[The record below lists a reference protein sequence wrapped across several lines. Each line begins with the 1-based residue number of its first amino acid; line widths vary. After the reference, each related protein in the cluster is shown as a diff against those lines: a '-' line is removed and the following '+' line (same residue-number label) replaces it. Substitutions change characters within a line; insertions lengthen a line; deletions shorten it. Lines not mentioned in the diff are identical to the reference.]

1 MTLAFVF
8 PGQGSQS
15 VGMLAELADTQSTV
29 QSTFAEASDT
39 LGYDLWQ
46 LVQDGPETELNK
58 TTRTQPALLAS
69 SVATWRVW
77 NEMCQKEMY
86 QVQPIV
92 MAGHSLGE
100 YSALVCSGAIG
111 FTDAIRLVADRGAVM
126 QDAVAEGTGSMAAV
140 LGLDEHQLEEVCQQ
154 AAQGQTVSAANF
166 NSPGQIVIAG
176 HKKAVERAVKLAKEA
191 GAKRSIVLPVSVP
204 SHCPLMEKAA
214 DQFTARLNSVE
225 FKQPGISVLHNVD
238 AANRQNVGDIKLA
251 LQQQLCQPVR
261 WVKTVQEMVNKN
273 VNTIIECGPG
283 KVLSGLIKRIDRS
296 LKVLPIYDPESL
308 EKALGELTVT
318 DEDKK

>member
-1 MTLAFVF
+1 MTVAFVF

-15 VGMLAELADTQSTV
+15 VGMLAELADAHRTV

-46 LVQDGPETELNK
+46 LVQAGPETELNK
-58 TTRTQPALLAS
+58 TTKTQPALLAS

-77 NEMCQKEMY
+77 SEAY
-86 QVQPIV
+86 QSRPMM

-100 YSALVCSGAIG
+100 YSALVCSGAIS
-111 FTDAIRLVADRGAVM
+111 FSEAIRLVADRGAVM
-126 QDAVAEGTGSMAAV
+126 QDAVPEGTGSMAAV
-140 LGLDEHQLEEVCQQ
+140 LGLDEKQVDEVCRQ
-154 AAQGQTVSAANF
+154 AAQGQIVSAANY

-176 HKKAVERAVKLAKEA
+176 HREAVERAIELAKEA

-204 SHCPLMEKAA
+204 SHCALMEKAA
-214 DQFTARLNSVE
+214 DQFAARLNLVE
-225 FKQPGISVLHNVD
+225 FKQPGITILHNVD
-238 AANRQNVGDIKLA
+238 AASRQNVEAIKLA
-251 LQQQLCQPVR
+251 LQQQLCQPVQWFR
-261 WVKTVQEMVNKN
+261 TIQEMVNKN

-296 LKVLPIYDPESL
+296 LKVLPIYDPGSL
-308 EKALGELTVT
+308 EKALGELTDT

>member
-1 MTLAFVF
+1 MAVAFVF

-15 VGMLAELADTQSTV
+15 VGMLAELADVQSTV

-46 LVQDGPETELNK
+46 LVQEGPETELNK

-77 NEMCQKEMY
+77 NEMRQAR
-86 QVQPIV
+86 PIV

-100 YSALVCSGAIG
+100 YSALVCSAAIT

-126 QDAVAEGTGSMAAV
+126 QDAVAEGAGSMAAV
-140 LGLDEHQLEEVCQQ
+140 LGLDEKQVDEVCRQ

-176 HKKAVERAVKLAKEA
+176 HREAVERAVELAKEA
-191 GAKRSIVLPVSVP
+191 GAKRSIVLPISVP
-204 SHCPLMEKAA
+204 SHCALMAKAA
-214 DQFTARLNSVE
+214 DQFAARLNSVE

-238 AANRQNVGDIKLA
+238 ATNHQNTGGIKLA
-251 LQQQLCQPVR
+251 LQQQLCQPVQ
-261 WVKTVQEMVNKN
+261 WVKTIQEMVNKN

-296 LKVLPIYDPESL
+296 LKVLPVYDPGSL
-308 EKALGELTVT
+308 EKALGELTDT

>member
-1 MTLAFVF
+1 MAVAFVF

-77 NEMCQKEMY
+77 NEMRQAR
-86 QVQPIV
+86 PIV

-100 YSALVCSGAIG
+100 YSALVCAGAIS
-111 FTDAIRLVADRGAVM
+111 FSEAIRLVADRGAVM
-126 QDAVAEGTGSMAAV
+126 QDAVPEGTGSMAAV
-140 LGLDEHQLEEVCQQ
+140 LGLDEKQVDEVCRQ
-154 AAQGQTVSAANF
+154 AAQGQIVSAANF
-166 NSPGQIVIAG
+166 NSPEQIVIAG
-176 HKKAVERAVKLAKEA
+176 HREAVERAIELAKEA

-204 SHCPLMEKAA
+204 SHCALMEKAA
-214 DQFTARLNSVE
+214 DQFAARLNLVE
-225 FKQPGISVLHNVD
+225 FKQPGITMVHNVD
-238 AANRQNVGDIKLA
+238 AASRQNVEAIKLA
-251 LQQQLCQPVR
+251 LQQQLCQPVQWFR
-261 WVKTVQEMVNKN
+261 TIQEMVNKN

-296 LKVLPIYDPESL
+296 LKVLPIYDPGSL
-308 EKALGELTVT
+308 EKALGELTDT

>member
-1 MTLAFVF
+1 MTVAFVF

-15 VGMLAELADTQSTV
+15 VGMLAELADAHRTV

-46 LVQDGPETELNK
+46 LVQEGPETELNN

-77 NEMCQKEMY
+77 NEMCQAR
-86 QVQPIV
+86 PIV

-100 YSALVCSGAIG
+100 YSALVCSAAIT

-140 LGLDEHQLEEVCQQ
+140 LGLDENQVEDVCQQ
-154 AAQGQTVSAANF
+154 AAQGQTVSSANF

-176 HKKAVERAVKLAKEA
+176 HRKAVERAVVLAKEA

-204 SHCPLMEKAA
+204 SHCALMAKAA
-214 DQFTARLNSVE
+214 DQFAARLNSVE

-238 AANRQNVGDIKLA
+238 ATNHQNTGGIKLA
-251 LQQQLCQPVR
+251 LQQQLCQPVQ
-261 WVKTVQEMVNKN
+261 WVKTIQEMVNKN

-296 LKVLPIYDPESL
+296 LKVLPVYDPGSL
-308 EKALGELTVT
+308 EKALGELTDT
-318 DEDKK
+318 DKDKK

>member
-1 MTLAFVF
+1 MAVAFVF

-15 VGMLAELADTQSTV
+15 VGMLAELADVQSTV

-46 LVQDGPETELNK
+46 LVQEGPETELNK

-77 NEMCQKEMY
+77 NEMRQAR
-86 QVQPIV
+86 PIV

-100 YSALVCSGAIG
+100 YSALVCSAAIT

-140 LGLDEHQLEEVCQQ
+140 LGLDENQVEEVCRQ
-154 AAQGQTVSAANF
+154 AAQGQIVSSANF

-176 HKKAVERAVKLAKEA
+176 HREAVERAVELAKEA
-191 GAKRSIVLPVSVP
+191 GAKRSIVLPISVP
-204 SHCPLMEKAA
+204 SHCALMAKAA
-214 DQFTARLNSVE
+214 DQFAARLNSVE

-238 AANRQNVGDIKLA
+238 ATNHQNTGGIKLA
-251 LQQQLCQPVR
+251 LQQQLCQPVQ
-261 WVKTVQEMVNKN
+261 WVKTIQEMVNKN

-296 LKVLPIYDPESL
+296 LKVLPVYDPGSL
-308 EKALGELTVT
+308 EKALGELTDT
-318 DEDKK
+318 DKDKK

>member
-1 MTLAFVF
+1 MTVAFVF

-15 VGMLAELADTQSTV
+15 IGMLAELADAHRTV

-77 NEMCQKEMY
+77 NEMRQAR
-86 QVQPIV
+86 PIV

-100 YSALVCSGAIG
+100 YSALVCSAAIT
-111 FTDAIRLVADRGAVM
+111 FTDAIRLVADRGAYM

-140 LGLDEHQLEEVCQQ
+140 LGLDENQVEEVCRQ
-154 AAQGQTVSAANF
+154 AAQGQIVSSANF
-166 NSPGQIVIAG
+166 NSPEQIVIAG
-176 HKKAVERAVKLAKEA
+176 HREAVERAIELAKEA

-204 SHCPLMEKAA
+204 SHCALMEKAA
-214 DQFTARLNSVE
+214 DQFAARLNLVE
-225 FKQPGISVLHNVD
+225 FKQPGITILHNVD
-238 AANRQNVGDIKLA
+238 AASCQNVEAIKLA
-251 LQQQLCQPVR
+251 LQQQLCQPVQWFR
-261 WVKTVQEMVNKN
+261 TIQEMVNKN

-296 LKVLPIYDPESL
+296 LKVLPIYDPGSL
-308 EKALGELTVT
+308 EKALGELTDT

>member
-1 MTLAFVF
+1 MTVAFVF

-15 VGMLAELADTQSTV
+15 VGMLGELADAHKTV

-58 TTRTQPALLAS
+58 TTRTQPALLAC

-77 NEMCQKEMY
+77 NEMCQA
-86 QVQPIV
+86 QPIV

-100 YSALVCSGAIG
+100 YSALVCSAAIT
-111 FTDAIRLVADRGAVM
+111 FTDAIRLVADRGALM

-140 LGLDEHQLEEVCQQ
+140 LGLDENQVEEVCQQ
-154 AAQGQTVSAANF
+154 AAHGQTVSSANF

-176 HKKAVERAVKLAKEA
+176 HRKAVERAVELAKEA
-191 GAKRSIVLPVSVP
+191 GAKHSIVLPVSVP
-204 SHCPLMEKAA
+204 SHCALMEKAA
-214 DQFTARLNSVE
+214 DKFAARLNSVE

-238 AANRQNVGDIKLA
+238 AANRQNVGGIKLA
-251 LQQQLCQPVR
+251 LQQQLCQPVQ
-261 WVKTVQEMVNKN
+261 WVKTIQGMVNKN

-296 LKVLPIYDPESL
+296 LKVLPVYDPGSL
-308 EKALGELTVT
+308 EKALGELTDT
-318 DEDKK
+318 DED